1 MLCGQASLKSKT
13 SQCLKTLFLFQHIVD
28 EKLIRERT
36 GHPSNALFNYETNS
50 VEQKRNVSKILG
62 PPVTGENYDESN
74 VKTEDGKSEDIPGLG
89 DLESEVIWSF

>member
-1 MLCGQASLKSKT
+1 M
-13 SQCLKTLFLFQHIVD
+13 FQHIVG
-28 EKLIRERT
+28 ENLIQERT
-36 GHPSNALFNYETNS
+36 GHPSNALFNYERNS

-62 PPVTGENYDESN
+62 PPVAGENYDESN